1 MERVSGFKMFMI
13 FFVYCI
19 VSLFYDVF
27 VLSSALCV
35 ICHTL
40 MAQYNLFVLK
50 VQLTTN
56 QLTLH
61 HVVVNSSLTC
71 AKFDG
76 KLLATFKVIVKKKHL
91 VFC

>member
-1 MERVSGFKMFMI
+1 
-13 FFVYCI
+13 
-19 VSLFYDVF
+19 VF

-76 KLLATFKVIVKKKHL
+76 KLLATFKVIVKKNIWFFVNL
-91 VFC
+91 VCIYLWTGIYT